1 MTADRISLCM
11 VALNK
16 GQKADCGSYKT
27 GIVCAVDTIKKISE
41 SLSIPM
47 ENVRGIRDI
56 VDYIA
61 EYLKINVQFLFADLN

>member
-16 GQKADCGSYKT
+16 DQKADCGSYKT
-27 GIVCAVDTIKKISE
+27 GTVCAVDTIKKINE
-41 SLSIPM
+41 SLSVLM

-56 VDYIA
+56 ADYID

>member
-1 MTADRISLCM
+1 M

-27 GIVCAVDTIKKISE
+27 GTVCAVDTIKKINE
-41 SLSIPM
+41 SLSVLM

-56 VDYIA
+56 ADYID
-61 EYLKINVQFLFADLN
+61 EYFAVSICRS

>member
-27 GIVCAVDTIKKISE
+27 GIVCAVDTIKKINE
-41 SLSIPM
+41 SLSVLM
-47 ENVRGIRDI
+47 ENVRGIWDI
-56 VDYIA
+56 ADYID

>member
-1 MTADRISLCM
+1 M

-16 GQKADCGSYKT
+16 DQKADCGSYKT
-27 GIVCAVDTIKKISE
+27 GTVCAVDTIKKINE
-41 SLSIPM
+41 SLSVLM

-56 VDYIA
+56 ADYID